1 MTSDR
6 SARVPA
12 QYVHPMR
19 ALAIS
24 VMLALGCSG
33 SVSEAPPSDASVLD
47 ASADSSRDTA
57 LADTSLDTALADT
70 SPDTALADTADTS
83 PADTSLADSAAS
95 DTPVPDSGTA
105 LSVACAAAGGSLCTD
120 MRWRI
125 CPKGF
130 EPVSPTDHYGCGT
143 YDGWC
148 CRPAPPSA
156 CASSGLG
163 NCLPTCPLD
172 CWQPVTDPSLT
183 CDGSR
188 KCCRDVCK

>member
-1 MTSDR
+1 
-6 SARVPA
+6 
-12 QYVHPMR
+12 MR
-19 ALAIS
+19 AVALS
-24 VMLALGCSG
+24 VVLALGCSG
-33 SVSEAPPSDASVLD
+33 NVSEAQPSDASALD
-47 ASADSSRDTA
+47 API
-57 LADTSLDTALADT
+57 DTSPDTALADT
-70 SPDTALADTADTS
+70 SPDTALADTADS
-83 PADTSLADSAAS
+83 SLPPDAPLADSIAADSSS
-95 DTPVPDSGTA
+95 DTPVVVPDSGAA
-105 LSVACAAAGGSLCTD
+105 LSIACAAAGGSLCTD

-130 EPVSPTDHYGCGT
+130 EPVSATDHYGCGT
-143 YDGWC
+143 FDGWC

-163 NCLPTCPLD
+163 NCLPTCPID